1 MKGKASAIW
10 NGGLKDGNGA
20 ISTESGALAAKQYS
34 FSTRFENGTGTNPEE
49 LIAAAHAG
57 CFSMAFSAELGKAGM
72 NPASITTT
80 ATVNFEKTDAGFTL
94 TAIHLETVAKVPGA
108 TKEAFDAAANA
119 AKVGCPISRVLKA
132 EITLDAKLE
141 A

>member
-1 MKGKASAIW
+1 
-10 NGGLKDGNGA
+10 
-20 ISTESGALAAKQYS
+20 
-34 FSTRFENGTGTNPEE
+34 
-49 LIAAAHAG
+49 
-57 CFSMAFSAELGKAGM
+57 MAFSAELGKAGM

>member
-1 MKGKASAIW
+1 MERKASAQW
-10 NGGLKDGNGA
+10 NGGLKDGNGT

-34 FSTRFENGTGTNPEE
+34 FSTRFENGAGTNPEE

-57 CFSMAFSAELGKAGM
+57 CFSMALSAELGKAGM
-72 NPASITTT
+72 NPVSVATT
-80 ATVNFEKTDAGFTL
+80 ATVIFEKTDAGFTITKVNL
-94 TAIHLETVAKVPGA
+94 STVAKVPGA
-108 TKEAFDAAANA
+108 TKEAFDAAAAA